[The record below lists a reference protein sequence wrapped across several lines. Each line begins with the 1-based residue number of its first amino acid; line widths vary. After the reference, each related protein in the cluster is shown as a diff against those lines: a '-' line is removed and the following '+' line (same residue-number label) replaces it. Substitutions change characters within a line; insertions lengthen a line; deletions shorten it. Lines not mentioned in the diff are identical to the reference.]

1 VHTLNV
7 YKNTCKSLFEK
18 HKLLLALSM
27 CIKLQMAEGKVAAED
42 YDFFLRGGG
51 SVDSGAAKEPK
62 PSHEWI
68 KQTTWDQLCELQ
80 KQLPIFAG
88 ITYAVN
94 VNAKEWKHWY
104 QSTSPEPEDAQL
116 PGEWVTKCED
126 PIKKMIILRCF
137 RPDRVNF
144 AIRDFVKKRMNNEE
158 FITSRPTSI

>member
-1 VHTLNV
+1 
-7 YKNTCKSLFEK
+7 
-18 HKLLLALSM
+18 
-27 CIKLQMAEGKVAAED
+27 MAEGKVAAED
-42 YDFFLRGGG
+42 YDFFLRGG
-51 SVDSGAAKEPK
+51 SNVDSSAAKDPK

-80 KQLPIFAG
+80 TKLPIFGG

-144 AIRDFVKKRMNNEE
+144 AIRAFVK
-158 FITSRPTSI
+158 